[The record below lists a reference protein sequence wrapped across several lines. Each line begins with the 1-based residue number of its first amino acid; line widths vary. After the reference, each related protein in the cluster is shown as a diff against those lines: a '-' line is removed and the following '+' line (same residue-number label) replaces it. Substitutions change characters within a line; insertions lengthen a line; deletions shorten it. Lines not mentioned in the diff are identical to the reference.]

1 MAKRT
6 DRVSNKRKKAKTM
19 RILSNKRVRE
29 IVAREAANYLI
40 ALDALDRAREND
52 LLTTA
57 MYADAVGHLS
67 DNAAN
72 IAKLAGGLDGMN
84 ELDKIVKSK
93 MKH

>member
-1 MAKRT
+1 
-6 DRVSNKRKKAKTM
+6 M
-19 RILSNKRVRE
+19 RILSNKRIRE

-40 ALDALDRAREND
+40 ALDALNKAHGKGS
-52 LLTTA
+52 LTPGQYTV
-57 MYADAVGHLS
+57 AVSHLS

-72 IAKLAGGLDGMN
+72 IAKLAGGLEGMN

>member
-1 MAKRT
+1 
-6 DRVSNKRKKAKTM
+6 M
-19 RILSNKRVRE
+19 RILSDKRVRE
-29 IVAREAANYLI
+29 IVARVAANYFI

-57 MYADAVGHLS
+57 MYADAVVHLS
-67 DNAAN
+67 DNTAN